1 MTIESVQ
8 YAVLNFMLYAIFDCL
23 PQHQP
28 NSVPA
33 KQSFGIIVRANLLC
47 ACVHH
52 CSYFS
57 VCHKC

>member
-28 NSVPA
+28 NSV
-33 KQSFGIIVRANLLC
+33 QNLNNHLE
-47 ACVHH
+47 
-52 CSYFS
+52 
-57 VCHKC
+57 